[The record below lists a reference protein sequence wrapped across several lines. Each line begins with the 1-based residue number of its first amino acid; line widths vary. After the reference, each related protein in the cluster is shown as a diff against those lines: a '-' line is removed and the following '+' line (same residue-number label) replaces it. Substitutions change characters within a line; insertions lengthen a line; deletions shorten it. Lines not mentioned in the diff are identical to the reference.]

1 MKNISKEDYLSTIY
15 KAANSDGIIKANQIA
30 ENLSVS
36 RAAVTD
42 MLRKLSNDGY
52 VNYERYKEI
61 KLTKDGENYARNMV
75 RRHRIWELFL
85 HQIVGL
91 PWDKVHDEAHKLEH
105 GSSDE
110 LINRMEEMLDFPEF
124 DPHGDPIPD
133 KNGNMPKSNLGVP
146 LSTIKPGSKV
156 TVNRVH
162 DFDSSFL
169 KYISKIGIELN
180 KEMNVI
186 DVLDF
191 DHSLIVIIDKK
202 QTSISSKI
210 AANIFVTKMN

>member
-15 KAANSDGIIKANQIA
+15 KSADGNGVIKAHQIA
-30 ENLSVS
+30 ESLAVS

-42 MLRKLSNDGY
+42 MLRRLATDGY
-52 VNYERYKEI
+52 IVYERYKGI
-61 KLTKDGENYARNMV
+61 RLTRAGETYARNMV

-85 HQIVGL
+85 HQIIGI
-91 PWDKVHDEAHKLEH
+91 PWDQVHDEAHRLEH

-110 LINRMEEMLDFPEF
+110 LINRMEEILEFPEF

-133 KNGNMPKSNLGVP
+133 INGKLPKSNLGVP
-146 LSTIKPGSKV
+146 LSSVKAGNKV
-156 TVNRVH
+156 RVKRVQ

-180 KEMNVI
+180 KELNVV

-191 DHSLIVIIDKK
+191 DNSLIIIVDQK
-202 QTSISSKI
+202 QTSISNKI
-210 AANIFVTKMN
+210 AANIFVTKVN